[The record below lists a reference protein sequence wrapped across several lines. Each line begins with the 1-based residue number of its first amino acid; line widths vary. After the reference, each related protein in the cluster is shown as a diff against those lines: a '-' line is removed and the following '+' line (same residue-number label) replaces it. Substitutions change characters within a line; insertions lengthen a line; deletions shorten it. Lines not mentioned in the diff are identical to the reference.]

1 MDLVQK
7 SLVGQ
12 NVTIDPSMYKCM
24 EKVFMYDAN
33 LGFFN
38 RLTYQEVAQ

>member
-12 NVTIDPSMYKCM
+12 NVTTAPTIYACTERALKGDAKA
-24 EKVFMYDAN
+24 VLLQQAN
-33 LGFFN
+33 LVGSC
-38 RLTYQEVAQ
+38 